1 VCCFPWHK
9 TSACLNS
16 QIVAVL
22 WILCFNRLQK
32 ESKRNTCARLFKC
45 VEVSTHVA
53 TLLCMAHQA
62 NDTSKVVKS
71 LCWNPLNAFKYLVK
85 GLWQACGRKNDMSM
99 FGPCQTPWT
108 SWELI
113 PVDINMSQIT
123 FCQTFTDY
131 MQQEKQHLPLSSDSR
146 SRNGC
151 RTCLVLIGKGLPRIT
166 ESLQMSTFKINS
178 RRFML

>member
-1 VCCFPWHK
+1 M
-9 TSACLNS
+9 
-16 QIVAVL
+16 
-22 WILCFNRLQK
+22 
-32 ESKRNTCARLFKC
+32 FKY

-62 NDTSKVVKS
+62 NHTSKVAKS

-85 GLWQACGRKNDMSM
+85 GLCLAAEIVTR
-99 FGPCQTPWT
+99 PCLVRVKRH
-108 SWELI
+108 EHHVI